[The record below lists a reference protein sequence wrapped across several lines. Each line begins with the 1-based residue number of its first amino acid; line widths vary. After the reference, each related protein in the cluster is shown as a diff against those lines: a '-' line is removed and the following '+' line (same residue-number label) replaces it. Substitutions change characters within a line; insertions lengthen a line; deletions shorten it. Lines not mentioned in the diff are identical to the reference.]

1 MFGKPVLNMLYQMV
15 YIKYNRL
22 GLIALWYGKFMKFV
36 STLFE
41 SGLELLAIFITN
53 KIVCQVLVR
62 LLEHLAVYDFEIDAK
77 LYENMCYR

>member
-22 GLIALWYGKFMKFV
+22 GLIVLWYGKFMKFV

-41 SGLELLAIFITN
+41 SGLELLAF
-53 KIVCQVLVR
+53 L
-62 LLEHLAVYDFEIDAK
+62 
-77 LYENMCYR
+77 